1 MNTFRPVLPVTNATL
16 ETIVSHRSVRDYLD
30 EPVGDAELQSM
41 FIAAQS
47 ASTSSN
53 LNAWSAVVVTDP
65 GRKDR
70 LQRMTGG
77 NPFIREAPVFIVWVA
92 DFSRNVALCAPESPP
107 ETLQYQ
113 ESTLIGAIDAAL
125 AAQTAAIAAES
136 MGLGVCYVGGI
147 RTNMRQVTDFLGLP
161 EFSFPV
167 FGMTVG
173 HPDPKAQ
180 AGVRPRL
187 PVSAQVFSEKYDGES
202 ALAGVEDLEAS
213 NRQYYEGQ
221 GRPGMSWKWATRRR
235 TEDVTLMRGREKN
248 SEVLSSQGLPGL

>member
-1 MNTFRPVLPVTNATL
+1 MDKPVA
-16 ETIVSHRSVRDYLD
+16 
-30 EPVGDAELQSM
+30 DAELQSM

-65 GRKDR
+65 QRKER

-77 NPFIREAPVFIVWVA
+77 NLFILDAPVFIVWVA
-92 DFSRNVALCAPESPP
+92 DFSRNASLCADSQP
-107 ETLQYQ
+107 ETLRYQ
-113 ESTLIGAIDAAL
+113 ESTLVGAIDAAL

-147 RTNMRQVTDFLGLP
+147 RTRMREVIDLLELP

-167 FGMTVG
+167 FGMTIG

-180 AGVRPRL
+180 ASVRPRL
-187 PVSAQVFSEKYDGES
+187 PLSATVYANSYNGEN
-202 ALAGVEDLEAS
+202 ALGGMDDLEAA
-213 NRQYYEGQ
+213 NQDYYEGQ
-221 GRPGMSWKWATRRR
+221 GRPGMSWKWATKRR
-235 TEDVTLMRGREKN
+235 TEDVALLRGREKN
-248 SEVLSSQGLPGL
+248 SEVLSSQGLPSL